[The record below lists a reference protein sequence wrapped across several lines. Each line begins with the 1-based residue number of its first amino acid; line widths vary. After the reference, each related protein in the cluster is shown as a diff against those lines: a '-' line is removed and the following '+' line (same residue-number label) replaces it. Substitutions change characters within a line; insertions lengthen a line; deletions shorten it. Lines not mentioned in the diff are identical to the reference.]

1 MNKFFQYLR
10 SDTFRKNLIIALV
23 SFFVLLAIT
32 FFSLRS
38 YTRHGQLIDVPNLKD
53 MVINDAIN
61 TLKSKGFGVEI
72 DSVYQ
77 EDKQPGLII
86 DQNPIAG
93 SKVKENRTIY
103 LTIITM
109 DAPEVK
115 FPEVK
120 ELTYLEAKS
129 IIHNFGLRIADTIYI
144 PDIARDRVLDVKLG
158 NSKLKTGD
166 VIAKGT
172 KIILILGNGQGD
184 AEVHVPDLMG
194 LTLDEATFSI
204 KGSSLTIG
212 SIKYM
217 GYITDTL
224 SARVISQTPQPDEFN
239 TEKVSIGTPINL
251 ALSN

>member
-1 MNKFFQYLR
+1 MNKFFQYLK
-10 SDTFRKNLIIALV
+10 SDIFRKNLIIALV
-23 SFFVLLAIT
+23 SFFVLLTII
-32 FFSLRS
+32 FFSLQT
-38 YTRHGQLIDVPNLKD
+38 YTRHGQRVEVPNLKD
-53 MVINDAIN
+53 MVVDDAVK
-61 TLKSKGFGVEI
+61 TLKSKGFEVNI

-77 EDKQPGLII
+77 QDKQPGLVI
-86 DQNPIAG
+86 DQNPVAG
-93 SKVKENRTIY
+93 SNVKENRTIY

-109 DAPEVK
+109 KAPEVN

-158 NSKLKTGD
+158 NNRLETGET
-166 VIAKGT
+166 IAKGT
-172 KIILILGNGQGD
+172 KITLILGNGQGD
-184 AEVHVPDLMG
+184 AEVYIPDLLG

-204 KGSSLTIG
+204 KGSSLTVG

-239 TEKVSIGTPINL
+239 TEKVSIGTPINI